1 MEILAL
7 LLLLAAL
14 ILLVWSRMMKG
25 GDRYMAFALVSFF
38 LSVFFV
44 LIGLAEVL
52 PVLVLMMV
60 FYLYQAIKTGR
71 RYRRRK

>member
-25 GDRYMAFALVSFF
+25 GDRYMAFALVSF
-38 LSVFFV
+38 LLLVFFL
-44 LIGLAEVL
+44 LIGLTEVL
-52 PVLVLMMV
+52 PVPALMMV
-60 FYLYQAIKTGR
+60 FYLYQALKLGR
-71 RYRRRK
+71 RRRRRK